1 MSPFALV
8 WIHLIAAV
16 SWIGGS
22 LFLSLVLAPSY
33 RTLASKP
40 DAGVLFRTAAKRF
53 RLVVWGAAAL
63 LLLTGPL
70 LVLSHGWA
78 LFEPAR
84 WPSLLGVKLSLVA
97 VLLLMT
103 LAHDLV
109 LGPRVRGILARL
121 PDKRTA
127 SDRSILAAA
136 AWLPRVA
143 LLLSLAVLYAAVML
157 ARS

>member
-53 RLVVWGAAAL
+53 RLVVWGAVAL
-63 LLLTGPL
+63 LLLTGPM
-70 LVLSHGWA
+70 LVLSHGWP

-84 WPSLLGVKLSLVA
+84 WPSLLGIKLSLVV

-109 LGPRVRGILARL
+109 LGPRVREILAQL

-136 AWLPRVA
+136 AWLPRAA
-143 LLLSLAVLYAAVML
+143 LLLSLAVLFAAVML

>member
-1 MSPFALV
+1 MSSFALV

-16 SWIGGS
+16 SWIGGTI
-22 LFLSLVLAPSY
+22 FLSLVLAPSY
-33 RTLASKP
+33 RPLASKP
-40 DAGVLFRTAAKRF
+40 DAGMLFRTSAKRF
-53 RLVVWGAAAL
+53 RLVVWGAVAV
-63 LLLTGPL
+63 LLLTGPM
-70 LVLSHGWA
+70 LVLSHGWS

-84 WPSLLGVKLSLVA
+84 WPSLLGIKLSLVA

-109 LGPRVRGILARL
+109 LGPRVREILGKL
-121 PDKRTA
+121 PDQRTT
-127 SDRSILAAA
+127 SDQSILAAA

-143 LLLSLAVLYAAVML
+143 LLLSLAVLFAAVML

>member
-8 WIHLIAAV
+8 WIHLIAAIG
-16 SWIGGS
+16 WIGGS
-22 LFLSLVLAPSY
+22 LFLTLVLAPSY

-53 RLVVWGAAAL
+53 RLVVWGAVAL
-63 LLLTGPL
+63 LLLTGPM
-70 LVLSHGWA
+70 LVLSRGWS

-84 WPSLLGVKLSLVA
+84 WPSLLGIKLSLVA

-109 LGPRVRGILARL
+109 LGPRVREILAQL
-121 PDKRTA
+121 PDQRTA

-136 AWLPRVA
+136 AWLPRAA
-143 LLLSLAVLYAAVML
+143 LLLSLAVLFAAVML